1 MSVTWLGLML
11 LSPLVIL
18 LEETALCLTNSRYCL
33 FNLYFINFCFNIY
46 YLLTVPALHFC
57 SFSKNLRCLIRLFIW
72 DFSGVWMWPHV
83 SFPLTTALILSRR
96 FHEVVSLLFD
106 CRNVF
111 ISFVMSSMT
120 ICWLKCMLFCWQ
132 VLVCC
137 LKSILLFIPS
147 FIEFCGLT
155 GQMELFWVLFVFVKA
170 SCTDYNMLNFQEF
183 LCAAEN
189 NMYFLFVQW
198 TFL

>member
-18 LEETALCLTNSRYCL
+18 LEETALCLTDSRYCL

-57 SFSKNLRCLIRLFIW
+57 FFSKNLRCLIRLFIW

-96 FHEVVSLLFD
+96 FQEVVSLLFD

-111 ISFVMSSMT
+111 YF
-120 ICWLKCMLFCWQ
+120 FCD
-132 VLVCC
+132 VINDHLLIEMYV
-137 LKSILLFIPS
+137 ILLTSI
-147 FIEFCGLT
+147 G
-155 GQMELFWVLFVFVKA
+155 VLSEVNLAVY
-170 SCTDYNMLNFQEF
+170 S
-183 LCAAEN
+183 
-189 NMYFLFVQW
+189 
-198 TFL
+198 